1 MPRRRAHS
9 RPPFA
14 FWGGVQGQS
23 NSSVSTPPKAPDL
36 RRAISRQVWLANR
49 ARNALRRPA
58 FIGAISVATFITAL
72 VSMVTVPRGA
82 DTPAPINTRP
92 RPDTLS
98 LAGAAAAGRVK
109 LVEADSALAKGRADI
124 DAVTA
129 AAAAVTLDTVAMAD
143 AVARDT
149 ARARLE
155 ALEEQL
161 KRAEQAPLLS
171 SYKSLAEVPD
181 LRGDARVRALLDT
194 LADIERER
202 EGFGAAG
209 GVDPI
214 FVALTSRASEVG
226 RTIQRIARE
235 RRDAL
240 LEQVSSIAPSDTAA
254 TEPVADTV
262 ALIAARDSV
271 RSSIQAVEHELERRR
286 LTSRAI
292 DIAEERE
299 RARANAV
306 APTLALLASAFVLSW
321 VIGFGVALFGELK
334 KPRVSNTAEL
344 ERFVGVRVLST
355 VEPSAPSVDRGRR
368 EADRAAPPYLDP
380 AAEGYQLAYLGLA
393 TDHPT
398 VLMATVTGDDPV
410 IAAVV
415 ASNLAAVA
423 ADEARNALIVDL
435 EPSCSASAVLRARS
449 KPGVVDILTRG
460 ASWPDVTTPARIGRD
475 KTIDLVPHGPAHD
488 VASHQFAALLKQDS
502 LRLARYYDAII
513 VLASVANAA
522 EGVPAVLPSQEIIF
536 CAQPGITPL
545 RQLRAQLER
554 MRTSGGSVRGV
565 VLWQAERPLLSAA
578 RDDTQQT
585 APTTGRPREEAVTV

>member
-1 MPRRRAHS
+1 MHEQANPTTTAPPR
-9 RPPFA
+9 
-14 FWGGVQGQS
+14 
-23 NSSVSTPPKAPDL
+23 APDL

-58 FIGAISVATFITAL
+58 FIGAISVATFVTAL
-72 VSMVTVPRGA
+72 VSMVTVP
-82 DTPAPINTRP
+82 NTSNKPVTVTARP

-109 LVEADSALAKGRADI
+109 LAEADSALAAGRSAI
-124 DAVTA
+124 AAAAA
-129 AAAAVTLDTVAMAD
+129 AAAAVPDTIALSA
-143 AVARDT
+143 AIARDS
-149 ARARLE
+149 ARVRVE
-155 ALEEQL
+155 AIESQL

-171 SYKSLAEVPD
+171 SYKALAAVPD
-181 LRGDARVRALLDT
+181 LRDDARVRALLDT

-202 EGFGAAG
+202 EGFGAVG

-226 RTIQRIARE
+226 RTIQGIARE

-240 LEQVSSIAPSDTAA
+240 LEQIGSIAPADTAA
-254 TEPVADTV
+254 VEPVADTV
-262 ALIAARDSV
+262 ALVAVRDSV
-271 RSSIQAVEHELERRR
+271 RAAIQAVEAELHRRR

-299 RARANAV
+299 RARVNAV

-321 VIGFGVALFGELK
+321 AIGFGVALFGELK
-334 KPRVSNTAEL
+334 KPRVSNITEL

-355 VEPSAPSVDRGRR
+355 IEPSAPSVDRGRR

-380 AAEGYQLAYLGLA
+380 VAEGYQLAYLGLA

-398 VLMATVTGDDPV
+398 VLMATVTGDDPI

-415 ASNLAAVA
+415 ACNLAAVA

-435 EPSCSASAVLRARS
+435 DPSCSASAVLRARS
-449 KPGVVDILTRG
+449 GPGVVDILTRG

-475 KTIDLVPHGPAHD
+475 KTIDLVPRGSGQP
-488 VASHQFAALLKQDS
+488 VAAQQCATLLKRDAP
-502 LRLARYYDAII
+502 RLARYYDAVV
-513 VLASVANAA
+513 VLASVADAA
-522 EGVPAVLPSQEIIF
+522 AGVPAALPSSEIIF

-545 RQLRAQLER
+545 RPLRAQLER
-554 MRTSGGSVRGV
+554 MRAAGGTIRGI
-565 VLWQAERPLLSAA
+565 VLWQAERPLLSSP
-578 RDDTQQT
+578 RDESPPPSRSRLPQSK
-585 APTTGRPREEAVTV
+585 EAVTA

>member
-1 MPRRRAHS
+1 
-9 RPPFA
+9 
-14 FWGGVQGQS
+14 
-23 NSSVSTPPKAPDL
+23 
-36 RRAISRQVWLANR
+36 VWLANR

-72 VSMVTVPRGA
+72 VSMVTVPR
-82 DTPAPINTRP
+82 TTNKPVPVRERP

-98 LAGAAAAGRVK
+98 LAGAAAAGRVELAK
-109 LVEADSALAKGRADI
+109 ADSALMKGRAEI
-124 DAVTA
+124 AAAASA
-129 AAAAVTLDTVAMAD
+129 AAAAATDPTALAEAS
-143 AVARDT
+143 ARDS

-155 ALEEQL
+155 ALEAEL
-161 KRAEQAPLLS
+161 KRAEQAPLLP
-171 SYKSLAEVPD
+171 SYKSLADAPD
-181 LRGDARVRALLDT
+181 LRNDSRVRALLDT

-202 EGFGAAG
+202 EGFGAVG

-214 FVALTSRASEVG
+214 FVALTSRANDVG
-226 RTIQRIARE
+226 RSIQRIARE

-240 LEQVSSIAPSDTAA
+240 LAQVGAIAPSDTAA
-254 TEPVADTV
+254 PVPAADTA
-262 ALIAARDSV
+262 ALLATRDSV
-271 RSSIQAVEHELERRR
+271 RGSIESVEQELQRRR

-299 RARANAV
+299 RARVNAV

-321 VIGFGVALFGELK
+321 AIGFGVALFGELK
-334 KPRVSNTAEL
+334 KPRVSNTSEL

-355 VEPSAPSVDRGRR
+355 VEPSAPSADRGRR

-380 AAEGYQLAYLGLA
+380 VAEGYQLAYLGLA

-398 VLMATVTGDDPV
+398 VLMATVTGDDPT

-415 ASNLAAVA
+415 ACNLAAVA
-423 ADEARNALIVDL
+423 ADEARNALIIDL
-435 EPSCSASAVLRARS
+435 EGSCAASAVLRARS
-449 KPGVVDILTRG
+449 KPGVVDIVTRS

-475 KTIDLVPHGPAHD
+475 KTVDLVPHGPSQP
-488 VASHQFAALLKQDS
+488 VTPQQFAALLKQDA

-513 VLASVANAA
+513 VLASVADAA
-522 EGVPAVLPSQEIIF
+522 EGVPAALPSPEIIF

-554 MRTSGGSVRGV
+554 MRTSGGTVRGV
-565 VLWQAERPLLSAA
+565 VLWQAERPVVPPA
-578 RDDTQQT
+578 RDQSPPS
-585 APTTGRPREEAVTV
+585 ARSPRPAKEEALTA